1 MHPVLKTIVLLTL
14 VAAGVLLL
22 LGAGET
28 SGNNVPRFTADGKLM
43 RPDYRQWVYL
53 SSGLGMNY
61 GPTAAGASAAPAFT
75 NVFVNPESY
84 REFQKTGKWPDHTMF
99 ALEIYGS
106 ATHSSPN
113 KNGYFQD
120 SFMALEMNVK
130 DSSFPEGWRFFNFD
144 GMSEQGTAIPKNAG
158 CLGCHS
164 KNAAVENSF
173 GQFYPTVLKVA
184 IEKGTLKP
192 GVRIPLSGN
201 RFAELIEQKGWDAAQ
216 KAYDEEKKSEDFAL
230 TEPVL
235 NMTGYHM
242 LTMGDQPTAVK
253 IFELVTKEHPDS
265 ANAWDSLAD
274 GYAAANRKQDAISA
288 TQRELSLLASTK
300 GIPEMQKQNLQK
312 NANERLKKL
321 QGK

>member
-1 MHPVLKTIVLLTL
+1 MRTILKTIILLTL
-14 VAAGVLLL
+14 VAVTAALLI
-22 LGAGET
+22 GAGDNP
-28 SGNNVPRFTADGKLM
+28 GNNGPRFTSDGKLL

-75 NVFVNPESY
+75 NVFVNPDSY

-106 ATHSSPN
+106 ATHSNPN
-113 KNGYFQD
+113 KQGFFQD
-120 SFMALEMNVK
+120 SFMGLEMNVK

-144 GMSEQGTAIPKNAG
+144 GMSEQGTAIPKDAA
-158 CLGCHS
+158 CMTCHT

-173 GQFYPTVLKVA
+173 GQFYPTVLRVA
-184 IEKGTLKP
+184 LEKGTIKP

-216 KAYDEEKKSEDFAL
+216 KAYEEEKKSEDFAL

-242 LTMGDQPTAVK
+242 LMMGDQQTAVK
-253 IFELVTKEHPDS
+253 IFEFVTKEHPDS

-274 GYAAANRKQDAISA
+274 GYAAGNRKDEAIQA
-288 TQRELSLLASTK
+288 TQKELSLLTSAK
-300 GIPEMQKQNLQK
+300 GISEMQKQNLEK
-312 NANERLKKL
+312 SANERLKKL
-321 QGK
+321 GAK